1 LKQKCKLNI
10 KSNVE
15 HSKFKTFLENLS
27 TDTYHNFNT
36 FGKITS
42 SNLNSIVKNEL
53 IRKDKIKFFTLVD
66 NAVISYSFLTKFEK
80 YSKKHNCTLGIVID
94 DKWQNKNYGK
104 QICKFMI
111 EFAWKK
117 KYKKIWLTVFSD
129 NVRAI
134 AMYTH
139 LGFKIEGIFMNDEII
154 NKKYRH
160 VISMALFYDEKKIN
174 VTRKK
179 ILDKLL

>member
-1 LKQKCKLNI
+1 MQQKHTLKI
-10 KSNVE
+10 KFKIE
-15 HSKFKTFLENLS
+15 HSKFKNFLENLS
-27 TDTYHNFNT
+27 THTYHNFNT

-53 IRKDKIKFFTLVD
+53 TRKDKIKFFTLVD
-66 NAVISYSFLTKFEK
+66 NIVISYSFLTKFEK
-80 YSKKHNCTLGIVID
+80 YSKKHNCTLGIVLD

-111 EFAWKK
+111 ESAWKK

-129 NVRAI
+129 NTRALV
-134 AMYTH
+134 MYKN
-139 LGFKIEGIFMNDEII
+139 LGFKIEGIFMNDEMV

-160 VISMALFYDEKKIN
+160 VVSMALFHDDKKIDM
-174 VTRKK
+174 TRKK
-179 ILDKLL
+179 ILDKL